1 MIKLEERSA
10 KKAQWEET
18 KSSYNNDTIM
28 PKMKSLSDTL
38 LDKEKPLEW
47 RVHHF
52 VHFTSG
58 VNG

>member
-10 KKAQWEET
+10 RKAQWEATE
-18 KSSYNNDTIM
+18 SSNNNDTKM

-58 VNG
+58 VSG